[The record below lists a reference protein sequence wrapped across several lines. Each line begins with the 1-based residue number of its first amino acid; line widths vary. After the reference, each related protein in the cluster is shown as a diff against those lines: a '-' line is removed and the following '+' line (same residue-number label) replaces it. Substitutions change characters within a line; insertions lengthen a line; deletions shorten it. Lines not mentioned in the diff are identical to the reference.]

1 MSQPNGQEP
10 KVITLGTAACVS
22 QLPAGFTLMHPNTTQ
37 EFRFPK
43 SLFPTKTI
51 KPFTFFFF
59 FSLFVGPGPL

>member
-1 MSQPNGQEP
+1 M
-10 KVITLGTAACVS
+10 ITLGTAACVS

-59 FSLFVGPGPL
+59 IICGPWATVIHVNQSCMLC